1 MFDPLLRDSNFSIPL
16 KCCEI
21 RDFQAFFLIQ
31 LSDPLK
37 PDEARIDVFG
47 SYWIRW
53 IQLSFVGCERES
65 DLRGAEHEP
74 IHAGGAS

>member
-1 MFDPLLRDSNFSIPL
+1 L

-47 SYWIRW
+47 PCWIR
-53 IQLSFVGCERES
+53 
-65 DLRGAEHEP
+65 
-74 IHAGGAS
+74 